1 MMAFNIRKKELW
13 YLLREERGL
22 ALVIALIVG
31 TVALAVG
38 LSLLNVTLRQFIL
51 SGVARDSE
59 IAFHAAYAGIECARY
74 EDVQND
80 SFAVGGGD
88 VTINCMSTNETYDD
102 GNDNI
107 SSGEEQTYE
116 FDWGQVNS
124 SCTEL
129 SVYKFDASS
138 GDETIPGAIIGGSTP
153 ADNRTCSDGNVCT
166 VIQSRGYNVTCAERT
181 SNIRSI
187 EREVVIIY

>member
-1 MMAFNIRKKELW
+1 MMASNMHKNSLKNVWHEQQ
-13 YLLREERGL
+13 GL
-22 ALVIALIVG
+22 ALIIALIVG

-74 EDVQND
+74 EDVQNNV
-80 SFAVGGGD
+80 FAVGGGD
-88 VTINCMSTNETYDD
+88 VTINCMSTDETYDD
-102 GNDNI
+102 ANDNI
-107 SSGEEQTYE
+107 SSGEEQVYE
-116 FDWGQVNS
+116 FDWGVVNS

-129 SVYKFDASS
+129 SVYKYDATG
-138 GDETIPGAIIGGSTP
+138 GDETIPGALIGGT
-153 ADNRTCSDGNVCT
+153 NRTCNDGNVCT
-166 VIQSRGYNVTCAERT
+166 VIQSRGYNVSCAERT